1 MAKVDRRTP
10 GVYKDPLEGYTLTK
24 EEYFIHKK
32 AEYSWDEIA
41 DSERQSSPEREIYG
55 PYDTL
60 EEATSDRDFLVS
72 KNEYRAEELVVRKFG
87 NYNYTASV
95 RLPMPV

>member
-41 DSERQSSPEREIYG
+41 DCDKQSAPEREIYG
-55 PYDTL
+55 PYASF
-60 EEATSDRDFLVS
+60 EEASSDMDFLVG
-72 KNEYRAEELVVRKFG
+72 KKEYRADELVIRKFG

-95 RLPMPV
+95 RLPMSV